1 MSLYRRHESCLY
13 IGDVSHVSIVC
24 KPIACMLRCNE
35 RVAIEVVK
43 DGGRVHVLYMY
54 FT

>member
-1 MSLYRRHESCLY
+1 MCTALISLVLRLLVLLYCLY

-43 DGGRVHVLYMY
+43 D
-54 FT
+54 